1 MILLANG
8 EGASG
13 VATTARLLAAG
24 ASGLDAIEAGIRLV
38 EANAAVRSVGPGS
51 WPNILGTLQLDAAVM
66 DGNRRRTG
74 AVGAIEGFAHP
85 ISIARAVLDRLP
97 HEIVVGEGAARFAR
111 EIGAEPHVAPNDA
124 VVDAEWRKILGRMG
138 LTPEALLADPERPLA
153 ELAHA
158 AMDPERIR
166 DTTVY
171 LASDAAGAIASG
183 GSTSGWAWKYPGR
196 LGDTPIIGAG
206 SYADSRYGAA
216 ACTHTGEMT
225 IRAGTARAIVLYL
238 KLGHSL
244 DDAVAAAIGDLAD
257 LAGGQLG
264 TVVIHAIDSKGNHRV
279 ACHRPT
285 EPIFYWL
292 WTPDMATPERRN
304 AETA

>member
-1 MILLANG
+1 MILIANG

-13 VATTARLLAAG
+13 VEAATRLLKDG
-24 ASGLDAIEAGIRLV
+24 APALDAIEAGIRVV
-38 EANAAVRSVGPGS
+38 EADPNVHSVGPNS

-66 DGNRRRTG
+66 DGTTRRSG
-74 AVGAIEGFAHP
+74 AVGALEGFAHP
-85 ISIARAVLDRLP
+85 ISIARAVSARLP
-97 HEIVVGEGAARFAR
+97 HEILVGEGAARFAR
-111 EIGAEPHVAPNDA
+111 EIGAERSPPLSNLV
-124 VVDAEWRKILGRMG
+124 EETWRGIVRKNGAQPDQLTDDPRMP
-138 LTPEALLADPERPLA
+138 LIDLARAAIDPETV
-153 ELAHA
+153 
-158 AMDPERIR
+158 R

-171 LASDAAGAIASG
+171 LAMDAAGNIGAG

-206 SYADSRYGAA
+206 SYADTRYGAA

-238 KLGHSL
+238 KLGYSL
-244 DDAVAAAIGDLAD
+244 EEAVGAAVTDLAE
-257 LAGGQLG
+257 LSGGQLG
-264 TVVIHAIDSKGNHRV
+264 TVVIHAFDSKGKHKV
-279 ACHRPT
+279 VCYKPT

-292 WTPDMATPERRN
+292 WTPGMAAPERRS